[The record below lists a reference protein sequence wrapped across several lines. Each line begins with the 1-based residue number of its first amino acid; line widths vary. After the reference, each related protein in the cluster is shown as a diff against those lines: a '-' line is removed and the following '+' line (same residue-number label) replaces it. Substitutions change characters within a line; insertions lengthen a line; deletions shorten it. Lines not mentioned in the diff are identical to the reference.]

1 MALGWLVILVGATV
15 HPGDLAYLQGTPL
28 KRKMSIILGNWDK
41 KSLSAIEMSANSTI
55 LASIYI

>member
-28 KRKMSIILGNWDK
+28 KRKMSNILGNWAK
-41 KSLSAIEMSANSTI
+41 KKFLKYLQLNCPLIAP
-55 LASIYI
+55 Y